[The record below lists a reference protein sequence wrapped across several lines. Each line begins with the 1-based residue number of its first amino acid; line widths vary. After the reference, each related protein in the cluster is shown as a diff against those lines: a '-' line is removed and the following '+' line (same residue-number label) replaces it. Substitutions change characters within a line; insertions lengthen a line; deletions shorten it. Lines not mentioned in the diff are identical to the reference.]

1 MAGKLAL
8 VMSGGG
14 ARGAL
19 EVGAVQALIEAGYKP
34 DILVGTSIGAVNAVC
49 LALNG
54 VDEQGLKKL
63 KDIFRQSAEIQI
75 LPRDYLRLALRA
87 LARRPVTEPSRRI
100 RELFIANGITPE
112 LCFGDIKGVRLLLVA
127 TDLNHFAR
135 VIYGLKPDES
145 ILDAAMA
152 SVALPPWV
160 APIEKNGMLLVD
172 GGVVS
177 NLPLEPALS
186 AKPREIIALD
196 VQEWRDI
203 PEDANGFG
211 PLFNKLFNTVQKR
224 QFDLEFLVATAARV
238 PVRYIHL
245 YADQPVP
252 LYAFERWEE
261 LIERGYEQTQQ
272 AIRQWPVKRK
282 RWWSFS

>member
-1 MAGKLAL
+1 MTGKLAL

-19 EVGAVQALIEAGYKP
+19 EVGAVRALLEAGYKP
-34 DILVGTSIGAVNAVC
+34 DILVGTSIGAVNAVT
-49 LALNG
+49 LALHG
-54 VDEQGLKKL
+54 VDEKGLQKL
-63 KDIFRQSAEIQI
+63 TDVFKQAAEIQI
-75 LPRDYLRLALRA
+75 LSRDYLRLALRA
-87 LARRPVTEPSRRI
+87 LVRRPVTEPSRRI

-127 TDLNHFAR
+127 TDLNHFTR
-135 VIYGLKPDES
+135 VIYGLKPEES
-145 ILDAAMA
+145 VLEAAMA

-160 APIEKNGMLLVD
+160 APIEKNGMLLMD
-172 GGVVS
+172 GAVVS

-196 VQEWRDI
+196 VKEWRDI

-211 PLFNKLFNTVQKR
+211 PLANKLFNTVQKR
-224 QFDLEFLVATAARV
+224 QFDLEFSLATTARV

-245 YADQPVP
+245 FADRPVP
-252 LYAFERWEE
+252 VYAFERWEE
-261 LIERGYEQTQQ
+261 LVERGYEQAQQ